1 MIVNAEALVGVPF
14 RPQGRDPVTGLDCV
28 GLVARVFGI
37 NGVRRDYRLR
47 GDHRAE
53 LEAGLL
59 RWFRKVRRCQSGDV
73 MLMKVSADQLHLGVR
88 SAAGFLHG
96 MRGSAASLKRRAI
109 RLGRCL
115 ASIAGRAGTDMAT
128 LVLSTVGTALGG
140 PLGGAIGSLIGH
152 SIDQQ
157 LFGPG
162 PRRGPRLGDLAVQTS
177 SYGTAIPRLYG
188 TMRVGGS
195 VVWATDLKESTA
207 QTGAK
212 GQPDTIV
219 YSYSAS
225 FAVALSSRRVRAVR
239 RIWADGKL
247 LRGEAGDFKAPAT
260 FRFYEGSESQGID
273 PLIGSI
279 EGIAQTPA
287 YRGLALAVF
296 EDLQLADF
304 GNRIPFLTF
313 EVEADVGPPTIGAIV
328 SDASGGAIDCSASAT
343 VVGYAAHGASVDAA
357 VEPLIEHFGVE
368 LFDDGE
374 TLRSAS
380 AGAAVAVADDEL
392 GNSASGEAA
401 AKVERTQ
408 AAARALPASLSII
421 YYDPQ
426 RDYQAGQMR
435 ATAGEAASA
444 HEKGELPA
452 VLEAGAAKA
461 LAEASLARRWAK
473 RDRLRLRLPTEYI
486 GLEPGS
492 TLQLPLTP
500 ALWTVERCLVE
511 QMVAVVDLSPRW
523 SEVGALPA
531 EPGRA
536 TSSPDVVAGETSL
549 ALFELP
555 DLDGS
560 APAGPAL
567 HLAAATAGRER
578 VQVALEMETEA
589 GVSSVAAPVPP
600 TVMGL
605 TLTGLGAGQPHLI
618 DLSGSVEVQLVN
630 DSGWLQS
637 CDDAAL
643 VAGANAAVI
652 GSEIIQFGLAEPL
665 GDRKFRLSRL
675 MRGRRGTEW
684 AAGPHPPGE
693 PFALLQGGRLR
704 VIPLEP
710 QLSGSTVTVRSV
722 DGAIADSASVSG
734 EALRPPSPVKLAAV
748 VNGAGELD
756 VSWVRRS
763 RNGWAWLDEMDAPL
777 GEMQEGYRVRIAGPG
792 GSFETEVSEPRVTV
806 AAATLAGLG
815 SGGAALTVRQI
826 GDRAVSHPAETTVA
840 LP

>member
-1 MIVNAEALVGVPF
+1 
-14 RPQGRDPVTGLDCV
+14 
-28 GLVARVFGI
+28 
-37 NGVRRDYRLR
+37 
-47 GDHRAE
+47 
-53 LEAGLL
+53 
-59 RWFRKVRRCQSGDV
+59 
-73 MLMKVSADQLHLGVR
+73 
-88 SAAGFLHG
+88 
-96 MRGSAASLKRRAI
+96 
-109 RLGRCL
+109 
-115 ASIAGRAGTDMAT
+115 MAT
-128 LVLSTVGTALGG
+128 LVLSTVGTAFGG

-162 PRRGPRLGDLAVQTS
+162 PRHGPRLGDLAVQTS

-195 VVWATDLKESTA
+195 LVWATDLKESTT

-212 GQPDTIV
+212 GQPDTIA

-225 FAVALSSRRVRAVR
+225 FAVALSSRRVRRVK

-247 LRGEAGDFKAPAT
+247 LRGEAGDFKVPAT
-260 FRFYEGSESQGID
+260 FRFHEGSESQGID

-296 EDLQLADF
+296 EDLQLAEF

-313 EVEADVGPPTIGAIV
+313 EVEADPGAPSVGAIIG
-328 SDASGGAIDCSASAT
+328 DASGGAIDCTAGAS
-343 VVGYAAHGASVDAA
+343 VIGYAAHGATVEAA
-357 VEPLIEHFGVE
+357 VEPLIEHFGIE

-380 AGAAVAVADDEL
+380 PGAPVAVRDDEL
-392 GNSASGEAA
+392 GNGAGSEPAA
-401 AKVERTQ
+401 RIERTQ
-408 AAARALPASLSII
+408 AAARALPASLGIT
-421 YYDPQ
+421 YYDPG

-435 ATAGEAASA
+435 ATAGELGGS
-444 HEKGELPA
+444 HDKRELPA

-473 RDRLRLRLPTEYI
+473 RDRLRLRLPTRHI
-486 GLEPGS
+486 GIEPGS
-492 TLQLPLTP
+492 VLQLPLTP

-531 EPGRA
+531 EAGRA
-536 TSSPDVVAGETSL
+536 TSSPDQVAGETRI

-560 APAGPAL
+560 APAGPVL

-578 VQVALEMETEA
+578 VAVALELEA
-589 GVSSVAAPVPP
+589 GGGVSGVAAPVPP
-600 TVMGL
+600 TAIGL
-605 TLTGLGAGQPHLI
+605 TLTALGAGQPHVI
-618 DLSGSVEVQLVN
+618 DLAGSVEVQLVN
-630 DSGWLQS
+630 DSPWMQS

-643 VAGANAAVI
+643 VAGANVAVI

-665 GDRKFRLSRL
+665 GDNKFRLSRL
-675 MRGRRGTEW
+675 VRGRRGTEW
-684 AAGPHPPGE
+684 AAGPHPAGE
-693 PFALLQGGRLR
+693 DFALLQEGRLR
-704 VIPLEP
+704 VIALEP
-710 QLSGSTVTVRSV
+710 QLSGSPVGVRSV
-722 DGAIADSASVSG
+722 DGSVSDSITVSG
-734 EALRPPSPVKLAAV
+734 EALRPPSPVKLAAAV
-748 VNGAGELD
+748 AASGDLEA
-756 VSWVRRS
+756 SWVRRS
-763 RNGWAWLDEMDAPL
+763 RSGWAWLDEMDAPL
-777 GEMQEGYRVRIAGPG
+777 GEMQERYRVRIAGTAA
-792 GSFETEVSEPRVTV
+792 SLETETPEPRVSI

-815 SGGAALTVRQI
+815 SGVATLSVRQV
-826 GDRAVSHPAETTVA
+826 GDRALSHPAEIIVL